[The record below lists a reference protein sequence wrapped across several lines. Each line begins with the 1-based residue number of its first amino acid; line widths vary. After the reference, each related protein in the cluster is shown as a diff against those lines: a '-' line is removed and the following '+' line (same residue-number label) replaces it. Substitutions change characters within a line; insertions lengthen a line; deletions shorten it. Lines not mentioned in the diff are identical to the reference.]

1 MSRCHRG
8 RCLVISAN
16 YTAHLY
22 CDCEKCAASFITSA
36 KDEFT
41 GESWSQCAKEARA
54 EGWRI
59 SANRER
65 CYAPGHKIQRGGA

>member
-1 MSRCHRG
+1 
-8 RCLVISAN
+8 VIAAN

-22 CDCEKCAASFITSA
+22 CDCEECAARWWA
-36 KDEFT
+36 MAHAEFV
-41 GESWSQCAKEARA
+41 GESWSQCAKEARS

-65 CYAPGHKIQRGGA
+65 CYAPGHKIKWWR